1 MSTSDTSSDQPKR
14 PAGLAQLPGRGLRA
28 LGYQRRRFMIGLR
41 NGLRRLRR
49 ARLDYVVMTLGGPLP
64 ERDAPP
70 RRFYQR
76 FLPLPPPPLS
86 LQTLNSRLRRIA
98 EAGNVRGVLFI
109 FTGFGAGLATLQNLR
124 RAMLRLRAAGKEVIV
139 FTTDLD
145 LAHYYVATAADRII
159 TPAGSTFN
167 VLGLRSE
174 AIFLKDALAQLGI
187 YADIIQ
193 ISPFKTA
200 GNILGKAEITPEQQA
215 QLDWLLDDNYDQ
227 ITADMATGR
236 GLSQAALQALIDH
249 APYTPQQALDHGL
262 IDHIAYEDELAA
274 LLAPAGNGK
283 SAKPASAKQKPPLAR
298 LRPWSQ
304 ARKSLREVPYRLP
317 NRFIGVIS
325 LEGTIAPGP
334 SRQSPIDL
342 PIVGGATAG
351 EETIVQLLRQATQM
365 PGMAA
370 LILHVDSP
378 GGVALSADLM
388 WRELQQFAQHKPL
401 LIYMGNIAASGG
413 YYVAAAGHHIMS
425 QPGTV
430 TGSIGVIT
438 ARLNSDGLYQK
449 LHINRTVLTRGQRAN
464 LFSDHGPLD
473 EAERQAFWDSIL
485 FTYDRFKAL
494 VAEGRGLPLASLDP
508 ICEGRVWTGR
518 QALGHKLVDS
528 HGDFVDALEQA
539 AKMAGLP
546 SGAGYRLPVL
556 DLHPAGGERLLPQP
570 YEATQELLHLLQGQH
585 LRAWQGQP
593 LLLLPYHLR
602 WR

>member
-1 MSTSDTSSDQPKR
+1 MSTSDTSSDQPKH

-28 LGYQRRRFMIGLR
+28 LAYQRRRFMIGLR

-283 SAKPASAKQKPPLAR
+283 SAKPASAKQKPPWPAC
-298 LRPWSQ
+298 
-304 ARKSLREVPYRLP
+304 
-317 NRFIGVIS
+317 G
-325 LEGTIAPGP
+325 PGP
-334 SRQSPIDL
+334 RPGSRYAKCP
-342 PIVGGATAG
+342 TACP
-351 EETIVQLLRQATQM
+351 TA
-365 PGMAA
+365 
-370 LILHVDSP
+370 SS
-378 GGVALSADLM
+378 ALSAWKAPSPPAPAANPPSTCPSSAARPPVKRRLSNCCV
-388 WRELQQFAQHKPL
+388 RPHKCQAWPP
-401 LIYMGNIAASGG
+401 S
-413 YYVAAAGHHIMS
+413 S
-425 QPGTV
+425 CT
-430 TGSIGVIT
+430 SI
-438 ARLNSDGLYQK
+438 
-449 LHINRTVLTRGQRAN
+449 
-464 LFSDHGPLD
+464 
-473 EAERQAFWDSIL
+473 
-485 FTYDRFKAL
+485 
-494 VAEGRGLPLASLDP
+494 
-508 ICEGRVWTGR
+508 
-518 QALGHKLVDS
+518 
-528 HGDFVDALEQA
+528 
-539 AKMAGLP
+539 
-546 SGAGYRLPVL
+546 
-556 DLHPAGGERLLPQP
+556 HPA
-570 YEATQELLHLLQGQH
+570 A
-585 LRAWQGQP
+585 
-593 LLLLPYHLR
+593 
-602 WR
+602 